1 MMVAVPDVK
10 KLAPREGLRSRVLVV
25 DDEPLIRWALSVG
38 LTAAGFDAVAAAND
52 REARAAAACW
62 PPPDVLLLDL
72 HRDDCSVLLNDLQ
85 ALAPGCRVLVLG
97 TCCDGRPGHW
107 QGLEVIAKP
116 FDLAY
121 VVERVRAV
129 AAQRGPVVPE

>member
-1 MMVAVPDVK
+1 MK
-10 KLAPREGLRSRVLVV
+10 RFIYYL
-25 DDEPLIRWALSVG
+25 LS
-38 LTAAGFDAVAAAND
+38 GF
-52 REARAAAACW
+52 
-62 PPPDVLLLDL
+62 
-72 HRDDCSVLLNDLQ
+72 
-85 ALAPGCRVLVLG
+85 LVLG